1 MKGSVKSV
9 ATRSC
14 TYLECLTS
22 LLMSVSVGVQKEL
35 VLPEKVDFKSIIT
48 HICLQYSFSGLLAT
62 DGV

>member
-35 VLPEKVDFKSIIT
+35 VLPEQVDLILT
-48 HICLQYSFSGLLAT
+48 HISLQYSFSGLLFT
-62 DGV
+62 DSV